1 MFNYKPPISQIT
13 PKGERQTV
21 MRKYPL
27 LLACMA
33 LLPTTI
39 QAQDAGSATQT
50 ATANA
55 GSFQFSLDE
64 CLQYAFGNSYQRQSL
79 QLSEKNAEESIT
91 QAKSNRKPSV
101 NLSAGESASH
111 YGSDSDI
118 HVSGNA
124 GINAGITLYQGG
136 SISNNIKRSQIEAED
151 AKLKIEKYD
160 NSLSIEILNAYLTV
174 LRSDETIKYKTAVVE
189 TSKEQAE
196 LGKKKYDAGTMLE
209 SDYLV
214 LEAQYTAN
222 RTDTL
227 DSQISRQTSLL
238 SLKRLMSMDPYADL
252 SLIGPDTSA
261 IDALALLPSQDEC
274 VNKALET
281 MPDLKL
287 SKSAIEI
294 TEIQTDITKAGR
306 RPTIS
311 ANAGIGTSHRDFDN
325 VGRQLGDNFNQ
336 QIGVSLSMPLYDR
349 GQTKSKLAQSKYSRQ
364 MAELDEAQAELE
376 IKQTVINQY
385 QNVKLAYERYK
396 MAKQRCN
403 AYREVLN
410 VYNVKFNVG
419 AVVITDLLTQQANYI
434 NAINE
439 YVQAKYSFIL
449 NRKILDVYTGDGVKM
464 N

>member
-1 MFNYKPPISQIT
+1 
-13 PKGERQTV
+13 

-33 LLPTTI
+33 LMPAAM
-39 QAQDAGSATQT
+39 QAQESGNPASTT
-50 ATANA
+50 NA
-55 GSFQFSLDE
+55 ESYHLTLDE

-79 QLSEKNAEESIT
+79 QLSGKNAAESTT
-91 QAKSNRKPSV
+91 QAKNNRKPNV

-111 YGSDSDI
+111 IGSSSDI

-124 GINAGITLYQGG
+124 GINAGITIYQGG
-136 SISNNIKRSQIEAED
+136 SITNNIKRSQIEEED
-151 AKLKIEKYD
+151 AKLRVEKYD

-174 LRSDETIKYKTAVVE
+174 LRSEETIKYKAAVVE

-196 LGKKKYDAGTMLE
+196 QGKKKYDAGTLLE

-214 LEAQYTAN
+214 LDAQYTAN

-227 DSQISRQTSLL
+227 DSRISRQTSLL

-281 MPDLKL
+281 MPELKL

-306 RPTIS
+306 RPTVS
-311 ANAGIGTSHRDFDN
+311 ASAGIGTSHRDFDN

-336 QIGVSLSMPLYDR
+336 QVGISLSMPLYDR
-349 GQTKSKLAQSKYSRQ
+349 GQTKSKLAQNKYAKQ

-410 VYNVKFNVG
+410 VYNAKFNVG

-434 NAINE
+434 NSINE
-439 YVQAKYSFIL
+439 FVQAKYSFIL
-449 NRKILDVYTGDGVKM
+449 NRKILDVYTGDGVRM